1 MNFFRPRVFIITGL
15 IFLSAGLGFRIF
27 IIEQADRNSTLND
40 PLQIQVQSLL
50 TDIKGTIRPE
60 FLLPDIHGQI
70 RSIKEWDGKVVLINF
85 WATWCLPCLKEI
97 PELIALQ
104 NQYGDKGLQVIGIAL
119 QNPKEVIDFVAK
131 HNMSYPVLAGEAEV
145 IVIAQSYGNHI
156 GALPYTAI
164 IDRRGIVS
172 FTKAGPVTFEEAEEV
187 IVKMI
192 M

>member
-1 MNFFRPRVFIITGL
+1 MNFLRPRVFIITGL
-15 IFLSAGLGFRIF
+15 IFLSIGLGFRVF
-27 IIEQADRNSTLND
+27 ITEQRDQNPTFKD
-40 PLQIQVQSLL
+40 PIQFQAQSLL

-104 NQYGDKGLQVIGIAL
+104 NQYGEQGLQVIGIAL
-119 QNPKEVIDFVAK
+119 QNTEEVIDFVDK
-131 HNMSYPVLAGEAEV
+131 HDMSYPVLAGEAEV

-164 IDRRGIVS
+164 IDRHGIVS

-187 IVKMI
+187 IVKLLM
-192 M
+192 